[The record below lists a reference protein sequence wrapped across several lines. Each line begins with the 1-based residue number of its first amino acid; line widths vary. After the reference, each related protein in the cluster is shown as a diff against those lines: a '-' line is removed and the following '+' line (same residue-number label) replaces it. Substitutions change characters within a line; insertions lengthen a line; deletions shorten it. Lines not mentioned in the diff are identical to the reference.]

1 MGVRAGTPRWP
12 SAPKPIRDPK
22 TLYFSL
28 LYYILLHSITF
39 LGCASCP
46 SSRFQRA
53 GSMTSLNTIPC
64 VALSQRTHL
73 LPLLRTPRFLAPK
86 TQLLSLFWPPRLLVT
101 KTQLLSLFWPPLP
114 SVVGPFAPRS
124 QKNSALIT
132 VLARTPQCCWAL
144 RTSVT
149 KKLSSYHCFGPHSP
163 VLL

>member
-39 LGCASCP
+39 LCCASCP
-46 SSRFQRA
+46 SSRFHRA

-101 KTQLLSLFWPPLP
+101 KTQLLSLFWPRT
-114 SVVGPFAPRS
+114 SVS
-124 QKNSALIT
+124 QKLSSYHCFWP
-132 VLARTPQCCWAL
+132 RTPQCCWAL

-149 KKLSSYHCFGPHSP
+149 KKLSSYHSFGPHSP
-163 VLL
+163 VLLAPSPL